1 MVDMLCFKFLL
12 AKNLKLGNVWPREK
26 FVPNRSVGRL
36 LLSKTVKSKHIS
48 MYLISCE
55 QRGV

>member
-1 MVDMLCFKFLL
+1 MLCFKFLL

-55 QRGV
+55 QKGV